1 MLILL
6 AKIQKN
12 LVFRSICTTFELLDN
27 SKVGCISEI
36 LRSNFVRLQKAR
48 NKFGIS
54 LDLHYL

>member
-1 MLILL
+1 MQN
-6 AKIQKN
+6 K
-12 LVFRSICTTFELLDN
+12 S
-27 SKVGCISEI
+27 ISEI

>member
-1 MLILL
+1 MLVQRYSFSF
-6 AKIQKN
+6 KK
-12 LVFRSICTTFELLDN
+12 SITVPKTY
-27 SKVGCISEI
+27 KKSEK